1 MRSCGTERE
10 EGRIE
15 EGERG
20 VMERGGREGRDGER
34 REDREKGGGGRVG
47 TDAGERWVE
56 GREGWIDGRDAL
68 RRGRDRVE
76 GERAC

>member
-20 VMERGGREGRDGER
+20 VMERGGSEGSDGGGRTEREE
-34 REDREKGGGGRVG
+34 GGGRVG
-47 TDAGERWVE
+47 TD
-56 GREGWIDGRDAL
+56 
-68 RRGRDRVE
+68 RRKE
-76 GERAC
+76 GEIEWRERERVKEIVDNNRVRTRR